1 MREKWWRGEKARES
15 PDREL
20 EDEMEEG
27 LRKCEKSGG
36 EGRRRGSLH
45 TGRGREGGG
54 IKKVRE
60 KWWRGEKARE
70 STYRERTRWRRD

>member
-1 MREKWWRGEKARES
+1 MERGEGEGVYIQG
-15 PDREL
+15 
-20 EDEMEEG
+20 EDEKEG
-27 LRKCEKSGG
+27 LRKCERSGG

-45 TGRGREGGG
+45 TGRRRKGG

-70 STYRERTRWRRD
+70 ETDREDERDGLRE